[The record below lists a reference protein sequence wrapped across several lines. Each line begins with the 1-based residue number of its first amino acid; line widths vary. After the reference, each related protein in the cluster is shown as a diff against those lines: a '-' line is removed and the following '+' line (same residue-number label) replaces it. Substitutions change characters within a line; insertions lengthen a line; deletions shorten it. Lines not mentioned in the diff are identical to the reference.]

1 MATVSSWMIMELLI
15 YGCTPRANTAAMEKA
30 VPFMAPSREKMP
42 PMLFMVW
49 LSASLSMKGTGT
61 TEPSRNTSRANTV
74 KRIFLRSSGIF
85 HAFRMVSIT
94 YTTSYF
100 PPAATIFSLAEA
112 EKAEARTISFLVR
125 VPLPSTL

>member
-42 PMLFMVW
+42 PMLFMVK
-49 LSASLSMKGTGT
+49 LSWSLSMKGTGT

-74 KRIFLRSSGIF
+74 KRSFLRSSGIF
-85 HAFRMVSIT
+85 QALRMVS
-94 YTTSYF
+94 TT
-100 PPAATIFSLAEA
+100 
-112 EKAEARTISFLVR
+112 
-125 VPLPSTL
+125 